1 MTLRFLS
8 ILFFATVAIKANS
21 QQLFFYFNDA
31 SVQMYSIAE
40 VRRMNVDS
48 ANLTLHL
55 IDESIVTFEL
65 TTLNYYRYFAEDVT
79 NVAELNNRPSLT
91 FYPNPAEQELNLQY
105 SLPYATQNLSVT
117 IHNLKGEKVLV
128 KQLTSSKDGKVTLAL
143 NNLATGQYFCTLSA
157 GDMVISKAFMKR

>member
-1 MTLRFLS
+1 MLLRFLS

-65 TTLNYYRYFAEDVT
+65 NTLNYYRYFAEDVT
-79 NVAELNNRPSLT
+79 SVAELKNHPTLT
-91 FYPNPAEQELNLQY
+91 FYPNPAEQELNLKY
-105 SLPYATQNLSVT
+105 DLPYATQNLSVT
-117 IHNLKGEKVLV
+117 IHNLKGDKVLV
-128 KQLTSSKDGKVTLAL
+128 KQLTPSKDGKVTLGL
-143 NNLATGQYFCTLSA
+143 NNLATGQYFCTLTA